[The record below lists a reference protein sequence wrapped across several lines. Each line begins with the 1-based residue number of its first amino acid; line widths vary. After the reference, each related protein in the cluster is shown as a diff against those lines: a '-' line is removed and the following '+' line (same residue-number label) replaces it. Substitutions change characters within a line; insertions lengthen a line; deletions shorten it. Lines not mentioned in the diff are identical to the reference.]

1 MVSHNAHIDTYFDLL
16 CLQACHILC
25 DPRKASPPSGQL
37 GSCLSYLSTCGLNL
51 GDHDMDQ
58 NPSPHIIIVP
68 DIGILEDEDTNLLLK
83 RLLNQENKYKIEERL
98 YLRDQR
104 ITT

>member
-1 MVSHNAHIDTYFDLL
+1 MDW
-16 CLQACHILC
+16 
-25 DPRKASPPSGQL
+25 SP
-37 GSCLSYLSTCGLNL
+37 GL
-51 GDHDMDQ
+51 
-58 NPSPHIIIVP
+58 HIIIVP
-68 DIGILEDEDTNLLLK
+68 GIGILEDKDTNLLLK